1 MPEIQAE
8 PFDERLGRIQKRHRK
23 MANGYVTKMDKDGLI
38 SARPLRRIRF
48 PWKFMLLIAGLF
60 ILFKGATLAALGP
73 VSYGERVER
82 LAQGSGSERIGA
94 FLMQSDPASSWAA
107 RLMQPLFKTSPAEE
121 TEIQAASAVDS

>member
-48 PWKFMLLIAGLF
+48 PWKSMLLIAGLF

-73 VSYGERVER
+73 QTYSERVDR
-82 LAQGSGSERIGA
+82 LSRGNGSERIGA
-94 FLMQSDPASSWAA
+94 FLMQPEVATTWTA
-107 RLMQPLFKTSPAEE
+107 RLMQPLFQQAPVEESDSQVAIAAE
-121 TEIQAASAVDS
+121 S

>member
-60 ILFKGATLAALGP
+60 ILFKGATLAALGTA
-73 VSYGERVER
+73 SYSERVER
-82 LAQGSGSERIGA
+82 LAQGNGSERIGA
-94 FLMQSDPASSWAA
+94 FLMQPEIASLWTA
-107 RLMQPLFKTSPAEE
+107 RLMQPLFTQAPAEE
-121 TEIQAASAVDS
+121 SDIQAATATES